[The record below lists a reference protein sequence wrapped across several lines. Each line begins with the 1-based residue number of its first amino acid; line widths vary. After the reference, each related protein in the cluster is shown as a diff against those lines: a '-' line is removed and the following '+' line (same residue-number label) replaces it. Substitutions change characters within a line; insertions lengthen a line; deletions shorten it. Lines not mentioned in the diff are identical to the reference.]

1 MSRVFNFSAGP
12 ATVPLPVLEKA
23 QREMLDW
30 QGSGMSVMEMSH
42 RGKDFISIA
51 EKAESD
57 VRELMN
63 VPANYKVLFLQ
74 GGATTQF
81 SMVPMNLLNGNNKA
95 CYVNTGAWS
104 KKAIKEAKIHCDV
117 TLSASSEDDNFM
129 SIPALDSWNIDQDAA
144 YLHYTSNETIG
155 GVEFQDAPDVGGLD
169 LVVDMSSNILSR
181 EIDVSKFAVIYAG
194 GQKNMGPS
202 GIALTIVREDL
213 IGNVQAGSPSMM
225 DYKNHADAGS
235 MFNTPATYS
244 WYLMGLVFEW
254 LKEQGGVAAIEARN
268 IRKAEKLYAAID
280 SSSFYANPVE
290 VASRSRMNVTFT
302 LANAD
307 LDSLFL
313 SEAKAAGLETLKG
326 HRSVGGMRASIYN
339 AMSEEGVDALIS
351 MMAEF
356 ERTKA

>member
-1 MSRVFNFSAGP
+1 MSRVYNFSAGP
-12 ATVPLPVLEKA
+12 AAVPVEVLEKA

-30 QGSGMSVMEMSH
+30 NGSGMSVMEMSH
-42 RGKDFISIA
+42 RGKEFISIA
-51 EKAESD
+51 EKAERD

-63 VPANYKVLFLQ
+63 IPNNYKVMFLQ

-81 SMVPMNLLNGNNKA
+81 SMVPMNILNGKSKA

-117 TLSASSEDDNFM
+117 QLSASSESDDFT
-129 SIPALDSWNIDQDAA
+129 SIPPVDSWDVDQDAA

-155 GVEFQDAPDVGGLD
+155 GVEFQQTPQVGNID
-169 LVVDMSSNILSR
+169 LVADMSSNILSR
-181 EIDVSKFAVIYAG
+181 AVDVSDFGIIYAG

-213 IGNVQAGSPSMM
+213 IGHVKSGSATMM

-254 LKEQGGVAAIEARN
+254 IKGQGGVAGIEARN
-268 IRKAEKLYAAID
+268 IRKAKKLYAAID
-280 SSSFYANPVE
+280 GSDFYANPVE
-290 VASRSRMNVTFT
+290 IASRSRMNIPFT
-302 LANAD
+302 LANSE
-307 LDSLFL
+307 LDAAFL
-313 SEAKAAGLETLKG
+313 QDAKAAGLVTLKG

-339 AMSEEGVDALIS
+339 AMPEEGVDALIS